1 LTSWREK
8 TTQLMKLLDIRT
20 WALFLKTGGIS
31 ANFHSRI
38 IQLIIFPSAKIP
50 LDVILAP
57 QEMYPAN

>member
-1 LTSWREK
+1 
-8 TTQLMKLLDIRT
+8 MKLLDIRT